1 MASLTI
7 HLFSAY
13 PRVYRV
19 DYVITLGRTPFYSHV
34 MIDSIEYVV
43 IDFYIA

>member
-1 MASLTI
+1 MRFGCMDSMASVTI

-19 DYVITLGRTPFYSHV
+19 DYVITLGITPFYTH
-34 MIDSIEYVV
+34 DR
-43 IDFYIA
+43 FY